1 MLMSRGY
8 SPDTHSTL
16 LTAYYNTPSKLQLA
30 SYGTY
35 VTDLVRYGRV
45 EELSETLVLGLSPN
59 ACNAHGESIV
69 HTACRL
75 SDLQTLDALIKAGC
89 SIQVS
94 DDNGRTPFHD
104 ACSSAEPNFRLIET
118 LLNIDKHL
126 FFLADKRGHLPLSC
140 VKSDHWSLWLQFLE
154 SKKNDYW
161 PLRRGNDGTKSP
173 DLMSLMPHSRPVRDP
188 VHALSIDISRMLAA
202 GILKPSETEEL
213 LDFDDSG
220 DTADLYSSDDEE
232 EEEEDDDDDDDD
244 EENIENCSP
253 TFNMSIHD
261 TRYQDSSDLAEMKHI
276 LESIYSANQRPLD
289 W

>member
-1 MLMSRGY
+1 MSRGY

-45 EELSETLVLGLSPN
+45 EELSEALVLGLSPN

-161 PLRRGNDGTKSP
+161 PLCKGHDGTDSH
-173 DLMSLMPHSRPVRDP
+173 DLMILMPHSRPVRDP
-188 VHALSIDISRMLAA
+188 VHALSIDISRMVAA
-202 GILKPSETEEL
+202 GIVKPSETEEL

-220 DTADLYSSDDEE
+220 DTADFDS
-232 EEEEDDDDDDDD
+232 DDDDAND
-244 EENIENCSP
+244 EKNVEIHSP
-253 TFNMSIHD
+253 TFKNMSLQD
-261 TRYQDSSDLAEMKHI
+261 TRYQDSWDVAEMKHI
-276 LESIYSANQRPLD
+276 LDSIDSPIKRPLD

>member
-1 MLMSRGY
+1 MLKSRGY

-45 EELSETLVLGLSPN
+45 EELSEALVLGLSPN

-94 DDNGRTPFHD
+94 NDNGRTPFHD

-161 PLRRGNDGTKSP
+161 PLCKGHDGTDSH
-173 DLMSLMPHSRPVRDP
+173 DLMILMPHSRPVRDP
-188 VHALSIDISRMLAA
+188 VHALSIDSSRMVAA
-202 GILKPSETEEL
+202 GFFKPSETKEL
-213 LDFDDSG
+213 LDFDVSG
-220 DTADLYSSDDEE
+220 DTADLDSSDY
-232 EEEEDDDDDDDD
+232 EDDYDDD
-244 EENIENCSP
+244 EENIEIRSP
-253 TFNMSIHD
+253 TFNMSLHD